1 MSPRESIETYPIAT
15 GWAVF
20 VGSEGDSPELFGV
33 FPSQADAE
41 FVASAS
47 SADGDTLCE
56 PCVVPAAIRDGSLLV
71 CNHFEVDTIEA
82 LLRAIR

>member
-1 MSPRESIETYPIAT
+1 MTPRESIESYPLAT

-20 VGSEGDSPELFGV
+20 VGSEGDFPGLFGV
-33 FPSQADAE
+33 FPSKADAE

-47 SADGDTLCE
+47 SSDGDILCD

-71 CNHFEVDTIEA
+71 CNHFEVDTIEG
-82 LLRAIR
+82 LLRVIR